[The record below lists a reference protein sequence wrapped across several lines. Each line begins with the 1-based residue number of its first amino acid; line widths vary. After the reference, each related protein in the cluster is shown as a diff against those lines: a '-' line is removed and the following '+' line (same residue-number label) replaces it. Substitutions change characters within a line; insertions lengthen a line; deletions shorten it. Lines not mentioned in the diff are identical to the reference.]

1 MATTAL
7 LRSFRRCNAVSTP
20 LSAYRYLTSN
30 GNSSARINWTSFSR
44 AFSAKP
50 AGNDVIGIDLG
61 TTNSCI
67 AVIEGKNPK
76 VIENS
81 EGTRTT
87 PFVVAFNQKG
97 ELLVGT
103 PAKRQ
108 AVTNPTN
115 TLFGTKPLIGRRYD
129 DPQIIKEMGMV
140 PFKIVRALNGD
151 AWVEANRQ
159 QYSPS
164 QIVVF
169 ILTDMKETVEAYLG
183 KSVSNA
189 VITVPA
195 YFNDTHRCQ
204 FFRCCFKRKEASA
217 LPIQVERK
225 EASELPIQDERNE
238 ASALPIQDERKESS
252 ALPIQDE
259 RKEASTLPIQVE
271 RKDVSHFHFKYSSF
285 HQKAHQ
291 VADGFTKPLAK
302 ATFEVLFF
310 QVQGC
315 SSSEEQKKKK

>member
-195 YFNDTHRCQ
+195 YFNDTHR
-204 FFRCCFKRKEASA
+204 F
-217 LPIQVERK
+217 ERK